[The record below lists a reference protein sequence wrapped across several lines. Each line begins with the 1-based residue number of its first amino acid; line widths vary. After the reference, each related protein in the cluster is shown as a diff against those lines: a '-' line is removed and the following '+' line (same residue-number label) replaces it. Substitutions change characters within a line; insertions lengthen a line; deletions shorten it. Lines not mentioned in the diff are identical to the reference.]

1 MKCLN
6 KYRPLDVVVYGRLVS
21 INFRN
26 NMNMTRTN
34 NKREPLLQIC
44 DFRIS
49 VQILLTIAEVKYIQ
63 KLVLKG
69 PLYIEIYTFLI
80 YRCCKFMP

>member
-1 MKCLN
+1 MKRLK
-6 KYRPLDVVVYGRLVS
+6 KYIPLDVVVYGRLVS

-49 VQILLTIAEVKYIQ
+49 VQLLLTIAGAKYIQ

-69 PLYIEIYTFLI
+69 PLYIEIYTFLV
-80 YRCCKFMP
+80 